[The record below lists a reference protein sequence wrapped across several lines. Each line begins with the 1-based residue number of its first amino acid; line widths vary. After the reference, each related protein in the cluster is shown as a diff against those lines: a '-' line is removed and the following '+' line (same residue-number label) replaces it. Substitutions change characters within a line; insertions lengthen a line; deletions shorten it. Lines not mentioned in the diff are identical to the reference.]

1 MYPNVHCNII
11 YNNKEMEITLLSLN
25 RPMNKE
31 KVAHMCTH
39 THIHKTVEYYSAI
52 ENKIFPFGTI
62 WMNLEGIM
70 FVK

>member
-1 MYPNVHCNII
+1 
-11 YNNKEMEITLLSLN
+11 MEITLLSLN

-31 KVAHMCTH
+31 KVAHMCTHTHIHTHTHTHTH